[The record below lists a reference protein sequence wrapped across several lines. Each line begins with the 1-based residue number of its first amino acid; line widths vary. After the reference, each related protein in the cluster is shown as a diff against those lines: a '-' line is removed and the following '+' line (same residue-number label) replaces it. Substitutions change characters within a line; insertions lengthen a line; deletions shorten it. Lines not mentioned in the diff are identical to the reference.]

1 MQRKKDPYSGA
12 AQKVVGLYGLLLFT
26 GRKHSL
32 PQLAEMFQC
41 SKQTVL
47 RMIEQI
53 ELTHRIHID
62 SWMEDGRRWY
72 QARTPRQRP
81 NVSLSVDDLGQLV
94 LCRDI
99 VLRMLPPALR
109 DNITE
114 SIGKAAVLLPD
125 YDDRAGALESF
136 TRAQPKGVVDYSRSQ
151 PLLDAL
157 LRAVRER
164 RVCAVKYRSPE
175 WDRPRVLTVAPYRF
189 ISFREGFYAK
199 CREERPTGGR
209 ADPRDLFLAVHRM
222 LELTPTDRRFAPIND
237 TDSDTGDTFGLARE
251 EPFRVVVDFIP
262 KAAMYISERIWSRD
276 QRITRHKD
284 GSITLTFTATSRPEV
299 LAWIL
304 SFGGEATLREP
315 EELRAETAARAARM
329 QCDHAVSPPGKGA
342 PRR

>member
-1 MQRKKDPYSGA
+1 MQQKKDPYSGA

-62 SWMEDGRRWY
+62 SWMEGGRKWY
-72 QARTPRQRP
+72 RARTPRQRP
-81 NVSLSVDDLGQLV
+81 NVSLSAEDLGRLL
-94 LCRDI
+94 LCRDM
-99 VLRMLPPALR
+99 VFRLLPPALR

-136 TRAQPKGVVDYSRSQ
+136 ADTQPKGMVDYSRSQ

-157 LRAVRER
+157 LAAIRGR
-164 RVCAVKYRSPE
+164 RVCDVKYRSPE

-189 ISFREGFYAK
+189 ISFREAFYAK
-199 CREERPTGGR
+199 CREEHATGGR
-209 ADPRDLFLAVHRM
+209 TVPRDLYLAVHRM
-222 LELTPTDRRFAPIND
+222 LELTPTDRRFAPIED
-237 TDSDTGDTFGLARE
+237 TDNAPDEAFGLARE
-251 EPFRVVVDFIP
+251 APFRVVVDFIP
-262 KAAMYISERIWSRD
+262 KAAMYIEERVWSRD
-276 QRITRHKD
+276 QKITRHKD
-284 GSITLTFTATSRPEV
+284 GSVTLEFTATSRPEV
-299 LAWIL
+299 LAWVL
-304 SFGGEATLREP
+304 SFGGEAV
-315 EELRAETAARAARM
+315 LRAPEDLRAGTAARAARM
-329 QCDHAVSPPGKGA
+329 ESDHIVPLPPA
-342 PRR
+342 